1 MDFISDYLAWILIV
15 VGAMLA
21 LKAKKRKFD
30 RTNQHGV
37 ERFPSFWA
45 KLRARTAD
53 FALTYFSAALLTA
66 GVITLGYY
74 HLDTWGW
81 IILGPIMFVMLILM
95 LGI

>member
-1 MDFISDYLAWILIV
+1 MDLIAGYLAWILIV
-15 VGAMLA
+15 VGALLA

-53 FALTYFSAALLTA
+53 FMLTFFAAILLTA
-66 GVITLGYY
+66 GVVTLAYD

-81 IILGPIMFVMLILM
+81 IIIGPIMLVMLILM
-95 LGI
+95 IGN